1 MILHNFVV
9 LVEITN
15 VWFWWKNLRDCLE
28 VGSQHFMGMREKE
41 KEGAASLQVYVSCWI
56 QGCSMDKNG
65 LHMTLLTIK

>member
-41 KEGAASLQVYVSCWI
+41 KEGAASLQVYVSFV
-56 QGCSMDKNG
+56 SY
-65 LHMTLLTIK
+65 